1 MMNIINFM
9 ASFKWSWIKKLTQ
22 GYKPGMDLFLLIDD
36 NDFGKNFI
44 YKELTL
50 LTFIDC
56 RCLSPERT
64 EQNFVIW

>member
-9 ASFKWSWIKKLTQ
+9 ASFKWSWIKKLIQ

-44 YKELTL
+44 
-50 LTFIDC
+50 
-56 RCLSPERT
+56 
-64 EQNFVIW
+64 

>member
-36 NDFGKNFI
+36 NDFGKKLYMKGVNIINF
-44 YKELTL
+44 Y
-50 LTFIDC
+50 
-56 RCLSPERT
+56 
-64 EQNFVIW
+64 

>member
-9 ASFKWSWIKKLTQ
+9 ASFKWSWIKKTQ

-44 YKELTL
+44 
-50 LTFIDC
+50 
-56 RCLSPERT
+56 
-64 EQNFVIW
+64 